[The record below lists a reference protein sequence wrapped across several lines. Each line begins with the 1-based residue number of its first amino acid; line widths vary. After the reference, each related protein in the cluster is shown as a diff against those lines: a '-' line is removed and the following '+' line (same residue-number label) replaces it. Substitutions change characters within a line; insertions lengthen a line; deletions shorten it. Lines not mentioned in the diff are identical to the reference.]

1 MQLYIF
7 VWLFKN
13 TYLKKIYNINTY
25 IIMKIQIN
33 GFDIE
38 VLTEE
43 SNLTI
48 KVIDANGKELSNN
61 TFTQQEATSTEINAV
76 DMPSVEDTANADTT
90 TNDENAVPDET
101 TDGDNNAQSTDEPV
115 QNTNDEQKL
124 ENFYSSFADF
134 KKNFLKS

>member
-1 MQLYIF
+1 MQLYKF

-13 TYLKKIYNINTY
+13 TYVKKIYNINTN

-76 DMPSVEDTANADTT
+76 DMPSVEDTANADKTT
-90 TNDENAVPDET
+90 EPDAVPDENS
-101 TDGDNNAQSTDEPV
+101 DNNPDAQSTEEPTSNENDEP
-115 QNTNDEQKL
+115 KL

-134 KKNFLKS
+134 KKNYLKS